1 LKKVSDE
8 LRKLIIEHLQL
19 LSSFEAQIE
28 YELTVTLV
36 DVPAELVC
44 IWFDDL
50 YHPDSPLF
58 QAAFTRSERE
68 ILAATFHDQFE
79 KVSDSLPQPI
89 PKITE
94 LHARKEWQE
103 MNAAALA
110 TLRALGCSH

>member
-8 LRKLIIEHLQL
+8 LRKSIIEHLQL

-28 YELTVTLV
+28 YERTVPLA

-50 YHPDSPLF
+50 YQPDSQLF

-68 ILAATFHDQFE
+68 ILATFHEQFE
-79 KVSDSLPQPI
+79 KVSDSLPEPI
-89 PKITE
+89 PSIAE